1 MLKKALNSLKSA
13 KDTLKISM
21 AKGGKTLDKIA
32 MSKGGDLKESA
43 LPKVLYHYTNDK
55 LPIISTHKDRLV
67 PNSLSTS
74 ANKKDWS
81 KFGKNLFEITLPE
94 NAKMM
99 VIDNSNFFKYGKEED
114 TPLNRGKEI
123 YKEAKKNKIDV
134 IYFKKVVQGKDEY
147 VVLNKD
153 FKYKKINTPEQDAI
167 LDFKKRVKLQ
177 SELLRAASL
186 AKMSKKMEKGGKTL
200 AQTPA
205 PKKDRI
211 HGSNINKVGSAK
223 DGKNVKL
230 SKETLN
236 TIKNKLSKFK
246 EDNPNKTNITLNDL
260 KAVYRRGSGAYS
272 TSHRPTISGGAPNS
286 RAAWSIARVNKFLK
300 KASGEKVKKAYV
312 QDDDLMKRGG
322 LIAPNGKPSNL
333 TPEQYRLVRTPE
345 FKAWFGDWEN
355 DPQNASKVVDENG
368 EPMIVYHGTT
378 KDFNIFTKNNIGTN
392 DYGFFGEG
400 FYFGSISIAKT
411 YSQTSD
417 WNEINDT
424 VNPNGRVLSCFL
436 NVRNPLIDSSKNII
450 QSKET
455 SKDFTQN
462 VIKNFDGVIAIPYQ
476 RFSPNTEYIVFE
488 SNQIKLADGTNT
500 NFDTNNPDIRFN
512 KGGLIAP
519 NGKQSKLTPNQYKL
533 VRTPEF
539 KAWFGDWENDPQNAS
554 KVVDENGE
562 PMIVYHGTTKD
573 FNIFTKN
580 NIGTNDYGFFG
591 EGFYFG
597 SISIAKTY
605 SQTSD
610 WNEINDTVNPNGR
623 VLSCFLNV
631 RNPLIDSSKNIIQS
645 KETSKDFTQNV
656 IKNFDGV
663 IAIPYQ
669 RFSPNTEYIVFESN
683 QIKLA
688 DGTNTTFDM
697 NNLDIRYK
705 DGGDVD
711 TKYNDILIWHEKEGN
726 WLVPKNQIYAWLY
739 KDPKA
744 GEKLRNK
751 EYDFVL
757 FPPTP
762 PIGAAYQK
770 GFVPPL
776 LRIWTKEYSK
786 THKGVNDLIGIVKAY
801 YDENEKKLYVE
812 MMTTRKEMRRKGVN
826 SHIIKQLRDELG
838 LEKDQIEFVDTTK
851 EGESF
856 KKSSK
861 YEDGGKMDVET
872 TIFIPP
878 TLQTIAKEHGV
889 GMAFVNEQYELGTKE
904 ELEHTPD
911 IELAQAIALHHLNE
925 NPNYYII
932 LKKAFEEEE
941 ANKLDG
947 YYAKGGAIS
956 CEQLD
961 ENGERK
967 IDMDSI
973 NTLTHCVMNLPQT
986 KSMHFDYT
994 TNRYTPERHRLHK
1007 DIIYNIKKDVV
1018 CIENDQP
1025 IAILMGGSPASGK
1038 STFLK
1043 KYSPYLLNEE
1053 ILKIDA
1059 DEIRSKLPEYKGYNA
1074 TQTHLETK
1082 DIVNTLL
1089 SDRNIGLPCKFD
1101 VIYDGTMNSTKSY
1114 IPLITL
1120 LKELGYKVFIVYID
1134 KVQKDVIVKRA
1145 LERYKKS
1152 GRFVPLEVIDD
1163 FFDKGTSAM
1172 EQLKFMVDGY
1182 MIIDGSNTDYKILS
1196 QGGMRLPK
1204 KRNYS
1209 KIGQPIQITEDEII
1223 TEFKKGGEL
1232 DPDNPSIKNEITHK
1246 SGSAGGML
1254 VGNRHSEGGIKAIN
1268 KSTNQP
1274 LEMEGGE
1281 VVITRNAVSDD
1292 QKREF
1297 EGEMLT
1303 NREILSKI
1311 NEGGGGVSFAKGGD
1325 VPQYI
1330 MTSGKEYKYGGKT
1343 MKDSDIVSSCGCQH
1357 KMKEGGI
1364 SDYEGNLI
1372 NLEVGDIVVEY
1383 KKPNANQP
1391 KREMGGQ
1398 GKIILISNA
1407 MAKVEYNNNYEE
1419 WIPLKDLKKVGDK
1432 MKEGGYMDDGITTHE
1447 YMHLKYGHKLQRE
1460 GDLLIM
1466 NKAVP
1471 SFISFSKYNQ
1481 IVPQGQL
1488 KETYKGLLKREYE
1501 INFDE
1506 LPHAIKGALMIGN
1519 QKMIDNYIN
1528 N

>member
-1 MLKKALNSLKSA
+1 MKNALKSSKSA
-13 KDTLKISM
+13 KDSSKISM
-21 AKGGKTLDKIA
+21 SKGGKT
-32 MSKGGDLKESA
+32 
-43 LPKVLYHYTNDK
+43 
-55 LPIISTHKDRLV
+55 
-67 PNSLSTS
+67 
-74 ANKKDWS
+74 
-81 KFGKNLFEITLPE
+81 F
-94 NAKMM
+94 
-99 VIDNSNFFKYGKEED
+99 
-114 TPLNRGKEI
+114 
-123 YKEAKKNKIDV
+123 
-134 IYFKKVVQGKDEY
+134 
-147 VVLNKD
+147 
-153 FKYKKINTPEQDAI
+153 
-167 LDFKKRVKLQ
+167 
-177 SELLRAASL
+177 
-186 AKMSKKMEKGGKTL
+186 

-223 DGKNVKL
+223 DGKNVEL

-300 KASGEKVKKAYV
+300 KAGGTKVKAAYV
-312 QDDDLMKRGG
+312 QDDDLLEKGG
-322 LIAPNGKPSNL
+322 KIKTA
-333 TPEQYRLVRTPE
+333 
-345 FKAWFGDWEN
+345 
-355 DPQNASKVVDENG
+355 
-368 EPMIVYHGTT
+368 
-378 KDFNIFTKNNIGTN
+378 N
-392 DYGFFGEG
+392 DYIKEKYGAYSDNKLTREDIINILKIDKDEYVYVSSASRIFNK
-400 FYFGSISIAKT
+400 YFGMKNVGSYRT
-411 YSQTSD
+411 D
-417 WNEINDT
+417 
-424 VNPNGRVLSCFL
+424 GRVINSMIKKGELKEYKRDGHSTWYNLDSNKF
-436 NVRNPLIDSSKNII
+436 PLIENKM
-450 QSKET
+450 
-455 SKDFTQN
+455 
-462 VIKNFDGVIAIPYQ
+462 A
-476 RFSPNTEYIVFE
+476 
-488 SNQIKLADGTNT
+488 
-500 NFDTNNPDIRFN
+500 
-512 KGGLIAP
+512 KGGEI
-519 NGKQSKLTPNQYKL
+519 
-533 VRTPEF
+533 
-539 KAWFGDWENDPQNAS
+539 D
-554 KVVDENGE
+554 
-562 PMIVYHGTTKD
+562 
-573 FNIFTKN
+573 
-580 NIGTNDYGFFG
+580 
-591 EGFYFG
+591 
-597 SISIAKTY
+597 
-605 SQTSD
+605 
-610 WNEINDTVNPNGR
+610 NE
-623 VLSCFLNV
+623 
-631 RNPLIDSSKNIIQS
+631 
-645 KETSKDFTQNV
+645 
-656 IKNFDGV
+656 
-663 IAIPYQ
+663 
-669 RFSPNTEYIVFESN
+669 
-683 QIKLA
+683 
-688 DGTNTTFDM
+688 
-697 NNLDIRYK
+697 
-705 DGGDVD
+705 
-711 TKYNDILIWHEKEGN
+711 YNDILIWHEKEGN

-739 KDPKA
+739 KDPRA

-786 THKGVNDLIGIVKAY
+786 THKGVDDLIGIVKAY

-861 YEDGGKMDVET
+861 YEEGGKINVET

-878 TLQTIAKEHGV
+878 TLETIAKEHGV
-889 GMAFVNEQYELGTKE
+889 DMAFINEQYELGTKE

-1018 CIENDQP
+1018 CINDDEP

-1311 NEGGGGVSFAKGGD
+1311 NEGGGGVSFANGGD

-1343 MKDSDIVSSCGCQH
+1343 MKDNDIVSSCGCQH
-1357 KMKEGGI
+1357 KMKEGG
-1364 SDYEGNLI
+1364 
-1372 NLEVGDIVVEY
+1372 
-1383 KKPNANQP
+1383 
-1391 KREMGGQ
+1391 
-1398 GKIILISNA
+1398 
-1407 MAKVEYNNNYEE
+1407 
-1419 WIPLKDLKKVGDK
+1419 
-1432 MKEGGYMDDGITTHE
+1432 YMDDGITNDE
-1447 YMHLKYGHKLQRE
+1447 FMHLKYGHKLQRE